1 MKSLY
6 SSSSKKVII
15 GALRV
20 AGLLFVFGERER
32 CAVWREEEWA
42 EGTGE

>member
-1 MKSLY
+1 MKSLC